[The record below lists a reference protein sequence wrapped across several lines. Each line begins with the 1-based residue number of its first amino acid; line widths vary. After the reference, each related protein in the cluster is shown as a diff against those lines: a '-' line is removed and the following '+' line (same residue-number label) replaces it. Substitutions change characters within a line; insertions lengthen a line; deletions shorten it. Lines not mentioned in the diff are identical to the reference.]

1 MTPQAQTILR
11 AARVAELKAVTSSTA
26 KLCRRPAAVELPR
39 NTRRDG
45 NSGRRLLLLL
55 LARERRRNARLVEEL
70 LR

>member
-11 AARVAELKAVTSSTA
+11 AARVAELKAAASSVA
-26 KLCRRPAAVELPR
+26 ALCRAPATVELPR
-39 NTRRDG
+39 TRDG

-55 LARERRRNARLVEEL
+55 LARERRRNARLVEL